1 MKLSVSE
8 STRDQMN
15 RSEAQRRFQNLIQYR
30 VRPMLTDRSKSD
42 DDRVTVLKRIC
53 REANQIRAASGVVA
67 GPGAREEI
75 VDLLVPWLKPEA
87 GHTEELRDWIGRTF
101 RTFGASYEGAD
112 FDIGA

>member
-8 STRDQMN
+8 SGRDQMN

-30 VRPMLTDRSKSD
+30 VRPMLADRGKTDE
-42 DDRVTVLKRIC
+42 DRVSILKRIC

-75 VDLLVPWLKPEA
+75 IDLLSPWLKAEA
-87 GHTEELRDWIGRTF
+87 GHTEELKDWIAR
-101 RTFGASYEGAD
+101 
-112 FDIGA
+112 

>member
-8 STRDQMN
+8 TGRDQMN

-30 VRPMLTDRSKSD
+30 VRPMLANRGLAD
-42 DDRVTVLKRIC
+42 DDRVTILKRIC

-75 VDLLVPWLKPEA
+75 IDLLSPWLKPEA
-87 GHTEELRDWIGRTF
+87 GRAEELKDWVSRTF
-101 RTFGASYEGAD
+101 RTFGASYEGVD
-112 FDIGA
+112 FDAGL